1 MKRSLSI
8 TTRTPVVNGNVSIDD
23 DDNLQ
28 DPPHQ
33 AASSTT
39 GKRMKSL
46 TRKSSA
52 NDVYSRIVS
61 VKGFD
66 FVMAKYQQAL
76 KQARSYSD
84 QEIKLMFDEQWGFIK
99 TNAVPMPGEDQ
110 LGDQQLEAIKS
121 DIFEQWK
128 AIRRPDLCQI
138 HTGQLQAGYPS
149 LSVRLGN
156 NASTG
161 SASLAL
167 HQMSARLKEEEVNN
181 WKVGDHVASHVCHE
195 KRCLTCVVKE
205 PRKVNTHRNTC
216 KAYFDHWPN
225 TGSYM

>member
-99 TNAVPMPGEDQ
+99 TNAVPMPGEDNS
-110 LGDQQLEAIKS
+110 EI
-121 DIFEQWK
+121 
-128 AIRRPDLCQI
+128 
-138 HTGQLQAGYPS
+138 
-149 LSVRLGN
+149 
-156 NASTG
+156 
-161 SASLAL
+161 
-167 HQMSARLKEEEVNN
+167 NN
-181 WKVGDHVASHVCHE
+181 WRPSRVTSLNSGRQSEDPTFARYTPASCRQDTP
-195 KRCLTCVVKE
+195 RCQ
-205 PRKVNTHRNTC
+205 
-216 KAYFDHWPN
+216 
-225 TGSYM
+225 